1 MRLDVLSILL
11 GLIAGALSVFIL
23 NAATGK
29 NAKKEADN
37 LDLGVLS
44 DLPDLSAMFEEDQ
57 EMTKT
62 ELDNSAMEKLSRMME
77 QINSLNLHT
86 SDLSDFRTVFNRMRG
101 LDGWP

>member
-1 MRLDVLSILL
+1 LDDE
-11 GLIAGALSVFIL
+11 GLKRPPSTLKF
-23 NAATGK
+23 
-29 NAKKEADN
+29 AKKEADN

-101 LDGWP
+101 LDG